1 MLLLL
6 LLVLLVISSSLFV
19 GFDRGEDLTIALPPP
34 PVEEEAPLMSAYDF
48 IVLNNVNILS
58 LALLTVTE
66 MEDGMSA
73 VVKRINLRHVTDV
86 LSLLTHNDN
95 HYYYDYY
102 CPLSKTVVAAYYA
115 TYNIERKYRV
125 KL

>member
-1 MLLLL
+1 M

-48 IVLNNVNILS
+48 IVLNNVNT

-86 LSLLTHNDN
+86 AYSLTMIIIIIMIIIVHFQKLLLQLTMQH
-95 HYYYDYY
+95 
-102 CPLSKTVVAAYYA
+102 T
-115 TYNIERKYRV
+115 T
-125 KL
+125 

>member
-1 MLLLL
+1 M
-6 LLVLLVISSSLFV
+6 
-19 GFDRGEDLTIALPPP
+19 TIALPP

-48 IVLNNVNILS
+48 IVLNNVNI

-86 LSLLTHNDN
+86 AYSLTMIIIIIMIIIVHFQKLLLQLTMQH
-95 HYYYDYY
+95 
-102 CPLSKTVVAAYYA
+102 T
-115 TYNIERKYRV
+115 T
-125 KL
+125 